1 MNTWRIWAYTL
12 SIATLWLILRFAIG
26 YYHDYDYLESRSW
39 GILLNLIFIVVLFFL
54 VLYKTYSK
62 EPQIRGYFDDFKLC
76 LKSGIAYSV
85 AITIAIGIYY
95 TCSNDMNIKRV
106 ADYKYQTESL
116 DTPEKVA
123 IIKASIKKYE
133 NMTKEEIHQS
143 LISDTNDNTSVK
155 RAMLLCIACLIFC
168 SLIYSLIVPFVFRT
182 VMLKELS

>member
-1 MNTWRIWAYTL
+1 MSTWRIWAYTL
-12 SIATLWLILRFAIG
+12 SVATLWLILRFAIG

-85 AITIAIGIYY
+85 AITMAIGIYY
-95 TCSNDMNIKRV
+95 TSSNDMIIKRSV
-106 ADYKYQTESL
+106 DYKSLAEML

-123 IIKASIKKYE
+123 AIKSTEKESE
-133 NMTKEEIHQS
+133 NKTKEEIQQS
-143 LISDTNDNTSVK
+143 YIGKINDNTSVK
-155 RAMLLCIACLIFC
+155 RAMLLGISCLIFC